1 MDPSASTRQAVG
13 FWFDDI
19 VMKIPLADCGGGK
32 VRTGGGQGLGGPTNV
47 VNRLLYQYNE
57 QSERFGDQQNMNL
70 RERLGTSLKD
80 AMRAKDATRLMT
92 LRLINA
98 AIKDRDIDAR
108 AEGNETG
115 VSDDTLLAILSK
127 MVKQRQESARA
138 YEEGGRLELA
148 EKELSEITIVE
159 EFLPRQL
166 SATETEQV
174 IADAIAEADANSIRD
189 MGKVM
194 GVLKAKYTGQLDF
207 GKVGGLVKAQLS

>member
-1 MDPSASTRQAVG
+1 MS
-13 FWFDDI
+13 
-19 VMKIPLADCGGGK
+19 
-32 VRTGGGQGLGGPTNV
+32 
-47 VNRLLYQYNE
+47 
-57 QSERFGDQQNMNL
+57 L
-70 RERLGTSLKD
+70 RERLSTSLKE

-108 AEGNETG
+108 ADGNETG
-115 VSDDTLLAILSK
+115 VPDDVLLAILSK

-148 EKELSEITIVE
+148 EQELSEITIVE

-166 SATETEQV
+166 TAEETEQV
-174 IADAIAEADANSIRD
+174 IADAIAESGANSIRD

-207 GKVGGLVKAQLS
+207 GKVGGFLRVQLS